1 VDEIKHNIE
10 AVLFAIG
17 KKVHIDEI
25 IKICKI
31 DLDSANAALKE
42 LQKNYEERK
51 GSIKLVQDNEF
62 WKLSVD
68 EKFVPVIQNLGVE
81 TELTKSVMETLA
93 VIAWKYPI
101 LQNDVIHIRTNKA
114 YDHLTE
120 LEERGFINRS
130 KHGRTRTIR
139 LTEKFF
145 QYFDLPK
152 DKAKNVFQEL
162 LPEQFQAK
170 LEQAENDIISAEKLS
185 QEIRKKEKIIMEQ
198 LKKEKKEQA
207 QLEQGLE
214 IEEKHVVIEDENT
227 GQKVELENYE
237 SKDKPVNEN
246 KELEVVEVTEN
257 NKEIESSNKIEES
270 KDEPITQDNEIPKS
284 NLKVDEKAVDEAVER
299 IIHPKK

>member
-1 VDEIKHNIE
+1 MDEIKHNIE